1 VRGRGDIAGARRTF
15 ARERCY
21 ARGMVDAL
29 GFAEAE
35 RVLEEAT
42 FESCQPVWYSS
53 NAVYLAQMCAGGEMF
68 GAIYKPGRGE
78 RPLWDFPEGL
88 YPREVAAY
96 RLSQLLGWQFI
107 PPTILKDGPEGPGSL
122 QLFIRHNPEEHFF
135 VQRDR
140 AELVPQLQ
148 RMCVFDLIANNA
160 DRKGGHCLLDGEG
173 RIWGID
179 HGLCFHEQYKLRS
192 VIWDWA
198 GEPVADEWVAEV
210 EAAAGAIEQDA
221 ELRELLG
228 TREMNALT
236 ARIGRFCAAKRFP
249 LPGAE
254 RHYPWPL
261 V

>member
-1 VRGRGDIAGARRTF
+1 MA
-15 ARERCY
+15 E
-21 ARGMVDAL
+21 AL
-29 GFAEAE
+29 QFEEAE
-35 RVLEEAT
+35 RLLREAS
-42 FESCQPVWYSS
+42 FEDCRPVWYSS
-53 NAVYLAQMCAGGEMF
+53 NAVYLAQMCFDGQVF

-107 PPTILKDGPEGPGSL
+107 PPTVLRDGPEGPGSL
-122 QLFIRHNPEEHFF
+122 QLYIQHDPEQHFF
-135 VQRDR
+135 VQRDQPQFR
-140 AELVPQLQ
+140 SQLQ

-160 DRKGGHCLLDGEG
+160 DRKGGHCLLDEDG

-198 GEPVADEWVAEV
+198 GEPVTPALVEEV
-210 EAAAGAIEQDA
+210 REAAATIAEDA
-221 ELRELLG
+221 EMQRLV
-228 TREMNALT
+228 TAREMAALQ
-236 ARIGRFCAAKRFP
+236 ARIARFCESKRYP
-249 LPGAE
+249 LPGSE

>member
-1 VRGRGDIAGARRTF
+1 MD
-15 ARERCY
+15 
-21 ARGMVDAL
+21 DAL
-29 GFAEAE
+29 AFSEAE
-35 RVLEEAT
+35 RLLQEAS
-42 FESCQPVWYSS
+42 FEDCRPVWYSS
-53 NAVYLAQMCAGGEMF
+53 NAVYLAQMCLDGQVF

-96 RLSQLLGWQFI
+96 RLSQLLGWPFV
-107 PPTILKDGPEGPGSL
+107 PPTVLRDGPEGPGSL
-122 QLFIRHNPEEHFF
+122 QLYIQHDAEEHFF

-140 AELVPQLQ
+140 PELLPQLQ

-160 DRKGGHCLLDGEG
+160 DRKGGHCLLDKDG

-179 HGLCFHEQYKLRS
+179 HGLCFHQQYKLRS

-198 GEPVADEWVAEV
+198 GEPVAPEWVENV
-210 EAAAGAIEQDA
+210 RAAAKAIEEDSG
-221 ELRELLG
+221 LRELLSG
-228 TREMNALT
+228 QEMNALV
-236 ARIGRFCAAKRFP
+236 ARIGRFCEAKRFP
-249 LPGAE
+249 TPGAE